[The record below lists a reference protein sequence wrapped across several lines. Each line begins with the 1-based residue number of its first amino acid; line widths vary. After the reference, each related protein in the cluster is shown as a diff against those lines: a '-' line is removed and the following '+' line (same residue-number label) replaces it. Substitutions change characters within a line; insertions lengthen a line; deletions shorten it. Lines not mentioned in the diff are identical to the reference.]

1 MYIILVFFLCIST
14 TIETHNVNYFNVF
27 MNQRCVL
34 PRGKMIWNM
43 EGENEIDSCSI
54 KDWTSW
60 CEKNLTS
67 SITKER
73 KEEMME

>member
-14 TIETHNVNYFNVF
+14 TIETHNV
-27 MNQRCVL
+27 L
-34 PRGKMIWNM
+34 PRGKMIRNM
-43 EGENEIDSCSI
+43 EGENENDSCSI

-67 SITKER
+67 SITRER